1 MPQRTGPFSIDWLAD
16 RARTIDMAPVADLL
30 LAGVDK
36 AAGARWDAAVER
48 AASLPGQIRPQKIR
62 ALTRAMSRE
71 LAVTGAAAGVAAA
84 APAVGTAA
92 TLATATAEVA
102 WFTTRAGDL
111 ILTIAALHGRVAPT
125 VEERRAWVLAVL
137 IYGGSAREGFNSVA
151 RQVGVETVGSTRL
164 PWASL
169 RAINGVFSNV
179 IVRRY
184 GKKRGMIALGRSVP
198 LGVGALIG
206 GGANY
211 SAIRALARHADS
223 FFAKLPY
230 SAVDTTATEL
240 PTHP

>member
-1 MPQRTGPFSIDWLAD
+1 VKLRPTISIDQLS
-16 RARTIDMAPVADLL
+16 ARVRSVDLTTLADLL
-30 LAGVDK
+30 LTGVDR
-36 AAGARWDAAVER
+36 AAGARWEAAVER

-62 ALTRAMSRE
+62 ALTTAMSRE

-137 IYGGSAREGFNSVA
+137 LYGGSAREGFTSVA
-151 RQVGVETVGSTRL
+151 RQVGVEPGNSGRL

-211 SAIRALARHADS
+211 SAIRALAKHADA
-223 FFAKLPY
+223 FFTKLPY
-230 SAVDTTATEL
+230 SAIDTTGTEV
-240 PTHP
+240 PAP